1 MRLTE
6 RQQNMVSVFLKQSG
20 EIVRRL
26 SPEAQAQA
34 ITQVKTRLKNDLN
47 GMGDRVLED
56 EEVAAVLE
64 RCRVTPTGWQ
74 HPTRPQQPAPASIPG
89 NPAPSRVDES
99 SSGEVEPARHRPPP
113 PTVAQPD
120 GWLHVCRSLAERRG
134 YDVRIVRAAF
144 VAFGILTGPVALIAY
159 LGLFFEHYFGSGGK
173 RSIRMDEDRV
183 LRTAA
188 KAVLVTAALYAS
200 AYGVLRAAE
209 WSYIRFVSNDWSI
222 GGWDWLSRYQHIQFF
237 CVLITL
243 TPVAVLSAMPL
254 PNQWDRTLERCV
266 RAGWVLYAAFLCT
279 GIAAALAGSILGIL
293 RDFAT

>member
-47 GMGDRVLED
+47 GMGDRVLQD

-74 HPTRPQQPAPASIPG
+74 HPARLRPAPASTPG
-89 NPAPSRVDES
+89 SPAPSRVDES
-99 SSGEVEPARHRPPP
+99 SSGGVDPVTHRPPP
-113 PTVAQPD
+113 RTVAQPD
-120 GWLHVCRSLAERRG
+120 GWLHVCRSLSTRWG

-144 VAFGILTGPVALIAY
+144 LAFGFLTGPVALITY
-159 LGLFFEHYFGSGGK
+159 LGLFFEQYFGSRGK
-173 RSIRMDEDRV
+173 RSVRIDEDRV

-188 KAVLVTAALYAS
+188 KAVLVTAALYGS
-200 AYGVLRAAE
+200 AYGLLRTAE
-209 WSYIRFVSNDWSI
+209 WSYLRFFSNDWSI
-222 GGWDWLSRYQHIQFF
+222 GGWGWLPRYQHIQFF
-237 CVLITL
+237 CVLVTL

-266 RAGWVLYAAFLCT
+266 RAGWVLYAALLCA

-293 RDFAT
+293 RDFVT